1 MRDAGVADF
10 PQMEARKWRVL
21 EAVSRAADWT
31 LGLRSMLERVLDTVL
46 ETTGLEA
53 GEIRLVENDNLI
65 LWTSRG
71 VSSTFVAHEAC
82 LPLKRGFCS
91 LAVVNNQPLIADP
104 ATCPFD
110 QCEQEGFRSS
120 LSVPLRAG
128 EKPVG
133 LLHVASRKPDALWN
147 ELIEELAV
155 SGQII
160 GTAIEAARL
169 YEQWAALETTSQKAL
184 HPEGKASSA
193 LQEGQEGQEHALM
206 PRRNRLV
213 RRLLEIQEAERARIA
228 HDLHDSVVQ
237 QITGLLYL
245 VRAAQT
251 LLLSQPDQ
259 ARTLL
264 EEAER
269 TAQLAEKEIRWVIYD
284 LHPVTLAAV
293 GLVPAI
299 IEYVTRYEA
308 STGLKCRVE
317 VLGTPVRL
325 SPPVSFAVY
334 RVVQEALHNAA
345 AHARA
350 REARVT
356 LDFTPPHL
364 RVTVQDDGQGFD
376 LQEVVKR
383 KGPHI
388 GLLGMQE
395 RAQAISGHVEI
406 VSSPGQGTQVVIT
419 VPLAVDE

>member
-53 GEIRLVENDNLI
+53 GEIRLLEGEHLI
-65 LWTSRG
+65 LCVSRG
-71 VSSTFVAHEAC
+71 VSSSFVAHEAC
-82 LPLKRGFCS
+82 LPLGRGFCG
-91 LAVVNNQPLIADP
+91 LAVLEGRPLIADP

-133 LLHVASRKPDALWN
+133 LLHVASRKPDALQS
-147 ELIEELAV
+147 ELAEELALA
-155 SGQII
+155 GQLI
-160 GTAIEAARL
+160 GVAIEAARL
-169 YEQWAALETTSQKAL
+169 YDQLAGLEGA
-184 HPEGKASSA
+184 PETCCERETPTPRVGEASY
-193 LQEGQEGQEHALM
+193 GH
-206 PRRNRLV
+206 RLV
-213 RRLLEIQEAERARIA
+213 RRMLEIQEAERARIA

-251 LLLSQPDQ
+251 FLCSRPDQ

-264 EEAER
+264 EEAEKA
-269 TAQLAEKEIRWVIYD
+269 AQLVEKDIRWVIYD

-293 GLVPAI
+293 GLVPALL
-299 IEYVTRYEA
+299 EYVARYEA
-308 STGLKCRVE
+308 STGLSCQVE
-317 VLGTPVRL
+317 VIGTPVRL
-325 SPPVSFAVY
+325 SAPVSFAVY
-334 RVVQEALHNAA
+334 RIVQEALQNAA

-350 REARVT
+350 CEVRVT
-356 LDFTPPHL
+356 LDFTPPTL
-364 RVTVQDDGQGFD
+364 RVVVQDDGQGFK
-376 LQEVVKR
+376 LQDVVMR

-388 GLLGMQE
+388 GLMGMQE
-395 RAQAISGHVEI
+395 RARAIGGYVE
-406 VSSPGQGTQVVIT
+406 VNSSPGQGTRVVT
-419 VPLAVDE
+419 VVPLSPDE